1 MVEEFNQLAARE
13 IEEVREEWGADF
25 DKNSEI
31 MKRGFRAAEL
41 SQEQLEN
48 LETALGSKAFMQM
61 GKRLGDL
68 ISEKGVPGLK
78 TAKRR
83 TTTIMRP
90 PVNRNSEKRRKRA
103 HITEDIKNG

>member
-48 LETALGSKAFMQM
+48 LETALGSKAFMLI

-68 ISEKGVPGLK
+68 ISVKGVPGLK
-78 TAKRR
+78 
-83 TTTIMRP
+83 
-90 PVNRNSEKRRKRA
+90 
-103 HITEDIKNG
+103 NGKEAGDDDYEAACEQEFREAQKKGAYNGGY